1 MKHVETKITSGL
13 DFHEREFRIT
23 SFFLGGGVIFTF
35 CCSIAKHI
43 YSACARA

>member
-23 SFFLGGGVIFTF
+23 SFYRILDLDI
-35 CCSIAKHI
+35 K
-43 YSACARA
+43 